1 MNSGDFTNSYFSL
14 AEQRRR
20 RLVHESTTE
29 TRENWFKG
37 YDATEENR
45 LRGRMPQFPI
55 VPNRPDEIRNYDK
68 PFPKRLL
75 MILIGLFIATFAV
88 FFNRAFGILVLLV
101 SLFALVE
108 VFKSSEKSAF
118 FKPKNFKSN
127 PVPVVGA
134 CGLVVGLLQL
144 LNRPLS
150 ILLAIGSIIAILSL
164 FATFI
169 LGWIEERKEA
179 KEHNDRVSH
188 QTAAYEAAIKRRD
201 EILTQRQAIERQ
213 IDELAIDCL
222 HPSLMAQE
230 RRQLLDSVLEKAFA
244 ELGVTQED
252 QRTVLADKERF
263 IIEIS
268 GPTVGFGAIQ
278 SPYDHPIV
286 EFQGLLPSY
295 SENDTP
301 ALRRYLSHLYICKIG
316 IVLPQGFG
324 IFEAVA
330 DCVTRQVMTRGHEL
344 LVWKSISRV
353 TRQNADSLDESDAI
367 SIQSYGGSETRLP
380 VNGYF
385 INESTEAVP
394 VVKVVDD
401 LGLSSVNESPRRLVN
416 SFVLAVQQ
424 KMTQSSSD

>member
-1 MNSGDFTNSYFSL
+1 MTSGDFSNSYFSL

-20 RLVHESTTE
+20 RLVEESTVE

-37 YDATEENR
+37 YDASEENR
-45 LRGRMPQFPI
+45 LRGRMPQIPPL
-55 VPNRPDEIRNYDK
+55 PNRPDEIRVFDK

-75 MILIGLFIATFAV
+75 IILVGLFIATFAV
-88 FFNRAFGILVLLV
+88 FFNRAFGILNLLV
-101 SLFALVE
+101 SLLALVE
-108 VFKSSEKSAF
+108 VFRSQEKSAF
-118 FKPKNFKSN
+118 FKPSNFKSN

-134 CGLVVGLLQL
+134 CGLIVGMLQL

-150 ILLAIGSIIAILSL
+150 VFLAFGSIIAIISL
-164 FATFI
+164 FVTFI
-169 LGWIEERKEA
+169 LGWIEEKKEVKA
-179 KEHNDRVSH
+179 HNARVSY
-188 QTAAYEAAIKRRD
+188 QTTAYEAAVRRRD
-201 EILTQRQAIERQ
+201 EVFAQRREIERQ
-213 IDELAIDCL
+213 IDDLAVDCL

-230 RRQLLDSVLEKAFA
+230 RRQLLDSGLEKAFA

-263 IIEIS
+263 VIEIS
-268 GPTVGFGAIQ
+268 GPTRGFGAIQ
-278 SPYDHPIV
+278 SPYDHPVV

-295 SENDTP
+295 GENDTP

-330 DCVTRQVMTRGHEL
+330 DCVNRQVMTRGHEL

-401 LGLSSVNESPRRLVN
+401 LGMSLENESPRRLVN